1 MSGTELPVL
10 EPERIERMRTNVMD
24 VVAAEAEEARRRRRR
39 VRAAFAGAAAAA
51 VVVVGGVGV
60 GLGGLAGTTGGSDSM
75 SSSDSGAAEG
85 PTTSRSDAGG
95 AGAEAD
101 EEVAPD
107 AELPTSSTVVTTG
120 SMSVEVDDVREA
132 VTAIRVF
139 VAQRE
144 GRIDGESI
152 ESGTEGSATLTVR
165 VPSRAVEA
173 LRRELD
179 ELGGPASVFL
189 ERTDEAATIADV
201 DARIASLETSIR
213 RLRAI
218 IAESSSTRDLLDAEA
233 QLTQRQSDLEALQA
247 QRRVLRDQTSLATIE
262 VLVMPQDTARSVEP
276 GQGFVGGLT
285 RGWNAL
291 VATVDAIVAFA
302 GLVTPWLLPVGLVA
316 AVVLWLRRRARV

>member
-1 MSGTELPVL
+1 MTGTELPVL
-10 EPERIERMRTNVMD
+10 EPERIERMRASVM
-24 VVAAEAEEARRRRRR
+24 AAVTADAEEVRRRRRR
-39 VRAAFAGAAAAA
+39 VRTAFAGAAAAA

-60 GLGGLAGTTGGSDSM
+60 GLGGLAGSTGGSDSM
-75 SSSDSGAAEG
+75 TSSDSGAAEG
-85 PTTSRSDAGG
+85 PTSRSDAGG
-95 AGAEAD
+95 AESD
-101 EEVAPD
+101 EDVAPD

-144 GRIDGESI
+144 GRIDGESL
-152 ESGTEGSATLTVR
+152 ESGAEGSATLTVR
-165 VPSRAVEA
+165 VPAGAVEA

-179 ELGGPASVFL
+179 EIGGPTSVLL

-262 VLVMPQDTARSVEP
+262 VLVTPRDTARSVEP
-276 GQGFVGGLT
+276 GEGFVGGLT
-285 RGWNAL
+285 RGWNGL

-302 GLVTPWLLPVGLVA
+302 GLVTPWLVPVGFVA
-316 AVVLWLRRRARV
+316 AVVLWLRRRARF

>member
-95 AGAEAD
+95 AGAD

-107 AELPTSSTVVTTG
+107 AELPASSTVVTTG

-291 VATVDAIVAFA
+291 VATVDGIVAFA
-302 GLVTPWLLPVGLVA
+302 GLVTPWLLPAGLVA
-316 AVVLWLRRRARV
+316 AVVLWVRRRAPA

>member
-10 EPERIERMRTNVMD
+10 EPERIERMRASVMD
-24 VVAAEAEEARRRRRR
+24 VVTAEAEEARRRRRR
-39 VRAAFAGAAAAA
+39 VRAAFAGATAAA

-60 GLGGLAGTTGGSDSM
+60 GLGGLAGTSGGSDSM

-85 PTTSRSDAGG
+85 PTSRADAG
-95 AGAEAD
+95 GAEAD

-120 SMSVEVDDVREA
+120 SMSVAVDDVREA

-144 GRIDGESI
+144 GRIDGESL
-152 ESGTEGSATLTVR
+152 ESGDEGTASLTVR
-165 VPSRAVEA
+165 VPAGAVEA

-179 ELGGPASVFL
+179 EIGGPTSVFL

-262 VLVMPQDTARSVEP
+262 VLVMPRDTARSVEP
-276 GQGFVGGLT
+276 GEGFVGGLT
-285 RGWNAL
+285 RGWNGL

-302 GLVTPWLLPVGLVA
+302 GLVTPWLLPAGLVA
-316 AVVLWLRRRARV
+316 AVVLWLRRRRARA

>member
-10 EPERIERMRTNVMD
+10 EPERIERMRAHVMD
-24 VVAAEAEEARRRRRR
+24 VVAEDAEDARRRRRR

-60 GLGGLAGTTGGSDSM
+60 GLGGPAGTSGGSDSM
-75 SSSDSGAAEG
+75 TSSDSGAAEG
-85 PTTSRSDAGG
+85 PTSRSDAG
-95 AGAEAD
+95 GAEAD

-152 ESGTEGSATLTVR
+152 ESGTQGSASLTVR
-165 VPSRAVEA
+165 VPAGAVEA

-262 VLVMPQDTARSVEP
+262 VLVVPRDTARSVEP
-276 GQGFVGGLT
+276 GEGFVGGLT

-291 VATVDAIVAFA
+291 VATVDGIVAFA
-302 GLVTPWLLPVGLVA
+302 GLVTPWLVPAGLVA
-316 AVVLWLRRRARV
+316 AVVLWLRRRRARA